1 MRPRLLPRLLH
12 RCNKLCEGTTLDQI
26 TKLGALAYQCCRRYN
41 VTPHSRVLPQTCH
54 STLAFCDTNTISHPS
69 WYDPISPYLPLLLLT
84 RGLQAIHLLP
94 LSAHGLGTS
103 LISSGT
109 LRKRTVQRKPSMLPI
124 CLPSITSRELSERCK
139 STSAAYRLVLW
150 WATLR
155 KWTVQRKPSTLPI
168 CLPSI
173 TLRGSSERRK
183 STGAAN
189 RFAFWWACFLTP
201 RALTGRHKSTSA
213 ANLLELWCSPGRQT
227 EKRQSSMPPLCW
239 SSLGHTRAQRNATGR
254 RKSTSVANLL
264 QPQRPQ
270 ETLTE
275 RHKPSMPPT
284 CWVLLGQILTPR
296 GLTGRRKSTSV
307 ANLLEPW
314 CPQVVPTERHKSSTP
329 LIRWFLSGLS
339 IPLRS
344 ATVKQKSLKAADLL
358 QSRWSPAPL
367 TVRRK
372 SRRAAKLSVGAGALC
387 FSFWVRCERR
397 KIPYGSSIAPRLV
410 RVAKWKKCPIVVVCY
425 MPADGGASTTL
436 HRKEVTGDDGAGL
449 ETLVL
454 PIKLRAKFS
463 SSFPSPHHIS
473 RPICIIDGYRIVNSD
488 AKSDL

>member
-1 MRPRLLPRLLH
+1 MLSSIYRLSSSRSSPRLLH
-12 RCNKLCEGTTLDQI
+12 RCRKLCDGTTFSHI
-26 TKLGALAYQCCRRYN
+26 INLGALADNYCRRYN
-41 VTPHSRVLPQTCH
+41 ITTHSGFLPQTCH
-54 STLAFCDTNTISHPS
+54 SALAFYDTKSVSHPS
-69 WYDPISPYLPLLLLT
+69 WYDLSSPCSPLLLLIH
-84 RGLQAIHLLP
+84 GLQAIHLLP

-109 LRKRTVQRKPSMLPI
+109 LRNRTVQRKPSMPPI
-124 CLPSITSRELSERCK
+124 CLPFITPRELSERRK

-155 KWTVQRKPSTLPI
+155 KWTVQRKPSMLPI
-168 CLPSI
+168 CLRSL

-183 STGAAN
+183 STSAAN
-189 RFAFWWACFLTP
+189 RFAFWWAFSLTP
-201 RALTGRHKSTSA
+201 RALTGRRKSASA
-213 ANLLELWCSPGRQT
+213 AYLLEPWCSPGRQT
-227 EKRQSSMPPLCW
+227 EKYQSLMPPLCW
-239 SSLGHTRAQRNATGR
+239 SSLGHTQALRNVTGR

-275 RHKPSMPPT
+275 RHKTSMPPT
-284 CWVLLGQILTPR
+284 CWGLLGQILTPR
-296 GLTGRRKSTSV
+296 GLTGRCKSTSV

-314 CPQVVPTERHKSSTP
+314 CPQVVPTERHKSSMP
-329 LIRWFLSGLS
+329 PIRWFLSGLS

-344 ATVKQKSLKAADLL
+344 ATVKLKSLKAADLL

-372 SRRAAKLSVGAGALC
+372 SRRVAKLSVGAGALC

-410 RVAKWKKCPIVVVCY
+410 RVAK
-425 MPADGGASTTL
+425 
-436 HRKEVTGDDGAGL
+436 
-449 ETLVL
+449 
-454 PIKLRAKFS
+454 
-463 SSFPSPHHIS
+463 
-473 RPICIIDGYRIVNSD
+473 
-488 AKSDL
+488 